1 MHGGQIRR
9 KDGNPAM
16 ETRTYP
22 VRIRPESGI
31 LLNTPDIIEGEHMWS
46 FLSRLAEANGLE
58 GATAFMKDIG
68 VYISPFRKNQFLN
81 GFSCEVPYPEIDRI
95 FDIGTPN
102 DWRLDA
108 TTYGLK
114 SLFLSRYRQLSHL
127 YSYSS
132 LWKQKTSFWA
142 RHVSDVNSMQA
153 CPECIEEDIREGRFH
168 YHVEHQVNGIGY
180 CPKHGIR
187 LVPVEKI
194 DGETSEPTFSL
205 MTGLNFR
212 VMHLGLEELR
222 DLYAEC
228 REKDFRGTAIT
239 HASEL
244 EERIGMFWRAFIRER
259 PDGTM
264 EDLQDAITARL
275 RKKYRARETWK
286 LKMAMFD
293 DKRLKDYLPI
303 GSNARTMQLM
313 TDSPITYVN
322 PQDAMTLIA
331 GIFESPE
338 DLFEN
343 LHIRSCREEFET
355 ASHDRF
361 ELIGPYRE
369 SLITVR
375 CLECGKVFPTT
386 PLAIASELGCPECN
400 RKLSNPEIMLRM
412 FEKASA
418 GQWYLDSEF
427 KSMQDM
433 ISIINRKTG
442 KETSTSAERFLFYD
456 DKLLPETRVTPDK
469 RKAYKE
475 QKRKTED
482 MALLEES
489 GVPVNGKSLSSIE
502 RIKPAVRSYMA
513 DHPVI
518 FLQNLKKYGDER
530 IIRNYC
536 NRLAAQGL
544 LHNVDRG
551 IYTTRQMD
559 VDDVIWA
566 KYWITKNNQKGAPVC
581 ESLLKLAISEVY
593 PGSGY
598 REERPAFVLYDE
610 GVPTRHHDVR
620 TVAGREIDI
629 YYTHTPITAAN
640 WPIISLLTSMKQSEE
655 MFELCSPHFF
665 TLRLWTL
672 LKNITGT
679 KVLRH
684 SEGFPEWVVK
694 QVYSLILTKDDIKGT
709 EWEKEFQKMERS
721 GKDGV

>member
-1 MHGGQIRR
+1 
-9 KDGNPAM
+9 
-16 ETRTYP
+16 
-22 VRIRPESGI
+22 
-31 LLNTPDIIEGEHMWS
+31 
-46 FLSRLAEANGLE
+46 
-58 GATAFMKDIG
+58 
-68 VYISPFRKNQFLN
+68 
-81 GFSCEVPYPEIDRI
+81 
-95 FDIGTPN
+95 
-102 DWRLDA
+102 
-108 TTYGLK
+108 
-114 SLFLSRYRQLSHL
+114 
-127 YSYSS
+127 
-132 LWKQKTSFWA
+132 
-142 RHVSDVNSMQA
+142 
-153 CPECIEEDIREGRFH
+153 
-168 YHVEHQVNGIGY
+168 
-180 CPKHGIR
+180 
-187 LVPVEKI
+187 
-194 DGETSEPTFSL
+194 
-205 MTGLNFR
+205 
-212 VMHLGLEELR
+212 
-222 DLYAEC
+222 
-228 REKDFRGTAIT
+228 
-239 HASEL
+239 
-244 EERIGMFWRAFIRER
+244 
-259 PDGTM
+259 
-264 EDLQDAITARL
+264 
-275 RKKYRARETWK
+275 
-286 LKMAMFD
+286 
-293 DKRLKDYLPI
+293 
-303 GSNARTMQLM
+303 
-313 TDSPITYVN
+313 
-322 PQDAMTLIA
+322 
-331 GIFESPE
+331 
-338 DLFEN
+338 
-343 LHIRSCREEFET
+343 
-355 ASHDRF
+355 
-361 ELIGPYRE
+361 
-369 SLITVR
+369 
-375 CLECGKVFPTT
+375 
-386 PLAIASELGCPECN
+386 
-400 RKLSNPEIMLRM
+400 MLRM

-456 DKLLPETRVTPDK
+456 DKLLPETRVSPDK

-475 QKRKTED
+475 QKRKAED
-482 MALLEES
+482 VSLLEES

-502 RIKPAVRSYMA
+502 HIKPAVRSYMT

-566 KYWITKNNQKGAPVC
+566 KYWITRNNQKGAPVC
-581 ESLLKLAISEVY
+581 ESLLKLAINEVY

-610 GVPTRHHDVR
+610 GVTTRHHDVR